1 MDVPHGHIQGVRS
14 REREFPFH
22 LNLSVQL
29 WDPPQSARVANAP
42 PSVEDPALRGRSLCS
57 FNANSGDLPYRG
69 PD

>member
-42 PSVEDPALRGRSLCS
+42 PSVEDPALRGTPKVL
-57 FNANSGDLPYRG
+57 
-69 PD
+69 